1 MTKRLEEV
9 LNLPPMEEEPEEK
22 HPITTVEEAEERAT
36 EIISALSASE
46 KVDHALTAVVGLNSH
61 DAEMD
66 EISKE
71 AMEAYAEIKEM
82 AFNVSDVHA
91 AKILEVAGKML
102 EVAMNARDR
111 KIDRKLRTID
121 LQLKK
126 MKLDQ
131 TSGNDDNGSG
141 GDSGVEFDRN
151 ELLRRLRR
159 D

>member
-9 LNLPPMEEEPEEK
+9 LNLPPMPEEPKEE
-22 HPITTVEEAEERAT
+22 HHITTVEEAEERAT
-36 EIISALSASE
+36 EILTSLTASE
-46 KVDHALTAVVGLNSH
+46 KVDHALTAVVGLNGH

-66 EISKE
+66 EISNN
-71 AMEAYAEIKEM
+71 ALEAYAEIKEL

-91 AKILEVAGKML
+91 AKLLETAGKML

-126 MKLDQ
+126 MKLDRDKGDSED
-131 TSGNDDNGSG
+131 SGG